1 NPTVTFGA
9 EQFDFGHP
17 LRDIVRTNSNTAAN
31 RVYTFRWDQLIE
43 RGSKR
48 DLRAQAA
55 SAQLGSAEAQVLDTT
70 RQQLFQLKQAFYNA
84 VLARENLRVADENL
98 YLINNTEQLI
108 KLHVDAGDTAEWE
121 LIKFQAN
128 KVQYQHD
135 QVSSGLTY
143 QQSVRDLLNLLGAQ
157 PSNVAGAVP
166 VSGPAQLPQSIAQA
180 PIDVVGD
187 LASKPVN
194 LDIAPLEQ
202 IALSKR
208 PDVIAAQ
215 RAVDAAQK
223 NWELAL
229 SLRHRD
235 IDIAGEYQREGGEN
249 TFGVTVSIPV
259 FVHNNHSAEIAA
271 AAAQLQQAKSL
282 LEQVKLQTLTD
293 TDKAYRAYEISRQ
306 MLGIY
311 SAETLAKA
319 EESFH
324 IAGVSY
330 KEGSTSL
337 LELQDAQRT
346 YN

>member
-1 NPTVTFGA
+1 
-9 EQFDFGHP
+9 
-17 LRDIVRTNSNTAAN
+17 
-31 RVYTFRWDQLIE
+31 
-43 RGSKR
+43 
-48 DLRAQAA
+48 
-55 SAQLGSAEAQVLDTT
+55 
-70 RQQLFQLKQAFYNA
+70 
-84 VLARENLRVADENL
+84 
-98 YLINNTEQLI
+98 LI

-135 QVSSGLTY
+135 QVSSGLSY

-157 PSNVAGAVP
+157 PSNVSRTLTI
-166 VSGPAQLPQSIAQA
+166 SGPAQMPQSIAEA
-180 PIDVVGD
+180 PVEVVGGLATGPISLN
-187 LASKPVN
+187 LAS
-194 LDIAPLEQ
+194 LEQ
-202 IALSKR
+202 TALAKR

-229 SLRHRD
+229 ALRHRD
-235 IDIAGEYQREGGEN
+235 IDVAGEYQREGGEN
-249 TFGVTVSIPV
+249 TFGITLSIPV

-271 AAAQLQQAKSL
+271 AAAQLQQARAL

-293 TDKAYRAYEISRQ
+293 IDKAYRACEISRQ

-346 YN
+346 YNQTRVAYNQASYDYRMGVYQLELATGETLMK